1 MLSFRKLVASKVQ
14 SPIRQEN
21 KENMTKNVF
30 TGFKK
35 IKRQIKSKVD
45 CNDLGVLLVSKAY
58 QKMEKTQPK

>member
-1 MLSFRKLVASKVQ
+1 
-14 SPIRQEN
+14 
-21 KENMTKNVF
+21 MTKNVF